1 MATKEKKQLTHYII
15 LLSKLFPVSA
25 VKNKQKKNNLIY
37 GSPALQAPSAILLYS
52 SPNVVRWQV
61 PKTVQQMNS

>member
-1 MATKEKKQLTHYII
+1 M

-25 VKNKQKKNNLIY
+25 VKKTLIS
-37 GSPALQAPSAILLYS
+37 GSPALQAPSAILLYGS
-52 SPNVVRWQV
+52 QNVVRWQV